1 MKTVLLV
8 VAVFVALCAAVLGY
22 AGYANHAAERSA
34 RSFCDATA
42 AGSTLEAAL
51 ARAGERGARHRG
63 PIRNDGREE
72 HNFEFQGWVFNVGVC
87 RALVADGRIVSV
99 AAMLEGD

>member
-1 MKTVLLV
+1 LKTFLLI

-22 AGYANHAAERSA
+22 AGYANYAAERSA

-42 AGSTLEAAL
+42 PGSTLDAAL
-51 ARAGERGARHRG
+51 ARAGQRGARHLG
-63 PIRNDGREE
+63 PMKNDGREV
-72 HNFEFQGWVFNVGVC
+72 HDFQFQGWVFNVGVC
-87 RALVADGRIVSV
+87 RAVVADGRIVSV